1 MRSVILSKWDTVAG
15 NERSSWACLML
26 LDMYQDVAEVSAKKD
41 LNKKTNKPKTTCMP
55 QPLGIYMKTF
65 CMLHVFVIVFVCVF
79 GRPFELSLADGW
91 TLSVWRT
98 FFFLTVCFSDRN
110 KPVRDSDWPDGSG
123 QPERASVTAATPDI
137 LSVYSCWPAVWLCC
151 WWFSVPQPWRTL
163 FITLSAG
170 RTAVIFRWYGI

>member
-98 FFFLTVCFSDRN
+98 FFFSHCLFFWQEQTSQRFWLTWWV
-110 KPVRDSDWPDGSG
+110 WTT
-123 QPERASVTAATPDI
+123 RACLSHSSNPWHPLCLFLLTCCVALLLVI
-137 LSVYSCWPAVWLCC
+137 LSPPALAHPLHHSLCWTNSCYL
-151 WWFSVPQPWRTL
+151 
-163 FITLSAG
+163 
-170 RTAVIFRWYGI
+170 